1 MSDRTM
7 SSIVVDAPPEDV
19 MAVIADFDAYP
30 EWTGAVKEAQVLTE
44 YEDDGR
50 PAQVR
55 FRLDAGPIKDDYTL
69 EYEWDGDAAVRW
81 TLVEGR
87 LLTAMD
93 GSYTLVPVD
102 GGATEV
108 TYELAVDVKL
118 PLLGR
123 MKRNGEKVIIDTA
136 LKGLKRRVEDRVE
149 DAG

>member
-19 MAVIADFDAYP
+19 MAVIADFAAYP
-30 EWTGAVKEAQVLTE
+30 EWTGAVKEAEVLTE

-69 EYEWDGDAAVRW
+69 EYAWQGDAEVRW
-81 TLVEGR
+81 SLVEAR
-87 LLTAMD
+87 LLSAMD
-93 GSYTLVPVD
+93 GSYTLVALD
-102 GGATEV
+102 GGSTEV
-108 TYELAVDVKL
+108 TYELSVDIKL

-123 MKRNGEKVIIDTA
+123 MKRNGEKVIVDTA
-136 LKGLKRRVEDRVE
+136 LKGLKKRVEEPV
-149 DAG
+149 